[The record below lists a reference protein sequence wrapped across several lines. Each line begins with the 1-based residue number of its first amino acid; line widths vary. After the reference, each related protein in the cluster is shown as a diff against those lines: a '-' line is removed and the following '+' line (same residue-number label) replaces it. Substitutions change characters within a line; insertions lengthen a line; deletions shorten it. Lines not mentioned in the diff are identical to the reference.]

1 MSDIG
6 WIEIKIEYFK
16 LRSYENSVILSI
28 SLNGSILPFKITAIS
43 ISESL
48 LLFPSTNEPNKYI
61 LELGN
66 AVANILRGDIH
77 DFLDSYYEDKL
88 EGILGEL
95 YIQDAESGVDREI
108 DYNSED
114 TIEKAQDIMDNLTNK
129 TEILSEGDKSW
140 VKKLE

>member
-1 MSDIG
+1 MKPIVKEYKFSVNGIDAQHLYHTFK
-6 WIEIKIEYFK
+6 KIC
-16 LRSYENSVILSI
+16 LAYEQAFHF
-28 SLNGSILPFKITAIS
+28 GAPD
-43 ISESL
+43 ED
-48 LLFPSTNEPNKYI
+48 EPNKYI

-129 TEILSEGDKSW
+129 TEILSEGDKS
-140 VKKLE
+140 